1 MNGRRWSVLS
11 SKGQLSTAR
20 LLPRA
25 SICVWSAVWVGS
37 SAESAMAN
45 LEPNRSGSANNVSM
59 TSSWHTYS
67 SSHNFVRPPSPA
79 PILTGQAKLCEEG
92 NLHLLPLFR
101 RFSGFFLSTRTTE
114 RVEHGVIRLV
124 AAVLEQ
130 LIAGFLHNRKSNL
143 PGSGIDLRIVNRHF
157 VLDCV
162 GVHACETFHQPK
174 GVARGNTIAVPP
186 DTGLVVEE
194 IRCLD
199 HQRVAFPMPSRVTQI
214 IPDVRSGVRF
224 VQWNDTRFV
233 ELLMNECDVSRRLQN
248 LSPIV
253 VGG

>member
-79 PILTGQAKLCEEG
+79 PILTGQAKLT
-92 NLHLLPLFR
+92 R
-101 RFSGFFLSTRTTE
+101 RGLRLIRGVKLQTRRNQIVQMNHPDCFAAITDDRQNRSRFLSIPHDFQRPCSLFAGKND
-114 RVEHGVIRLV
+114 RGFCVHDIRD
-124 AAVLEQ
+124 A
-130 LIAGFLHNRKSNL
+130 
-143 PGSGIDLRIVNRHF
+143 
-157 VLDCV
+157 
-162 GVHACETFHQPK
+162 
-174 GVARGNTIAVPP
+174 
-186 DTGLVVEE
+186 
-194 IRCLD
+194 
-199 HQRVAFPMPSRVTQI
+199 
-214 IPDVRSGVRF
+214 
-224 VQWNDTRFV
+224 
-233 ELLMNECDVSRRLQN
+233 
-248 LSPIV
+248 
-253 VGG
+253 

>member
-79 PILTGQAKLCEEG
+79 PILTGQAKLAEEG
-92 NLHLLPLFR
+92 NTPHATFLQFVHTFYDRPHSSNRQRSTVADSMSRRRASPVCRRLRPSRRPHSRRRRGRCLESDPRNRLHLLCPSLRFR
-101 RFSGFFLSTRTTE
+101 
-114 RVEHGVIRLV
+114 
-124 AAVLEQ
+124 A
-130 LIAGFLHNRKSNL
+130 
-143 PGSGIDLRIVNRHF
+143 
-157 VLDCV
+157 DC
-162 GVHACETFHQPK
+162 
-174 GVARGNTIAVPP
+174 R
-186 DTGLVVEE
+186 
-194 IRCLD
+194 
-199 HQRVAFPMPSRVTQI
+199 
-214 IPDVRSGVRF
+214 
-224 VQWNDTRFV
+224 
-233 ELLMNECDVSRRLQN
+233 VSRPCSDRS
-248 LSPIV
+248 LSSERRRSRIHRHGSRKRSHPYDPRRAWYRPPV
-253 VGG
+253 

>member
-92 NLHLLPLFR
+92 NV
-101 RFSGFFLSTRTTE
+101 LSHE
-114 RVEHGVIRLV
+114 LV
-124 AAVLEQ
+124 KLK
-130 LIAGFLHNRKSNL
+130 LSHY
-143 PGSGIDLRIVNRHF
+143 PGSEILAFASEAVNF
-157 VLDCV
+157 
-162 GVHACETFHQPK
+162 
-174 GVARGNTIAVPP
+174 
-186 DTGLVVEE
+186 
-194 IRCLD
+194 
-199 HQRVAFPMPSRVTQI
+199 
-214 IPDVRSGVRF
+214 
-224 VQWNDTRFV
+224 
-233 ELLMNECDVSRRLQN
+233 
-248 LSPIV
+248 
-253 VGG
+253 

>member
-79 PILTGQAKLCEEG
+79 PILTGQAKPRRGGEARSAGVVSSAKTWSADLLSGLRPIGLALRALLCKEG
-92 NLHLLPLFR
+92 NDALAHTDLAFAWRGTQRRLRKTCIQRHRHDHRSRNRRVLLP
-101 RFSGFFLSTRTTE
+101 
-114 RVEHGVIRLV
+114 
-124 AAVLEQ
+124 AC
-130 LIAGFLHNRKSNL
+130 
-143 PGSGIDLRIVNRHF
+143 PSGI
-157 VLDCV
+157 
-162 GVHACETFHQPK
+162 
-174 GVARGNTIAVPP
+174 
-186 DTGLVVEE
+186 
-194 IRCLD
+194 RCD
-199 HQRVAFPMPSRVTQI
+199 AASAGEPTPHS
-214 IPDVRSGVRF
+214 
-224 VQWNDTRFV
+224 
-233 ELLMNECDVSRRLQN
+233 
-248 LSPIV
+248 
-253 VGG
+253 

>member
-79 PILTGQAKLCEEG
+79 PILTGQAKPLRGGEFTGPMREITEG
-92 NLHLLPLFR
+92 FTLEDDPLWYKD
-101 RFSGFFLSTRTTE
+101 
-114 RVEHGVIRLV
+114 
-124 AAVLEQ
+124 A
-130 LIAGFLHNRKSNL
+130 
-143 PGSGIDLRIVNRHF
+143 
-157 VLDCV
+157 
-162 GVHACETFHQPK
+162 
-174 GVARGNTIAVPP
+174 
-186 DTGLVVEE
+186 
-194 IRCLD
+194 
-199 HQRVAFPMPSRVTQI
+199 I
-214 IPDVRSGVRF
+214 IY
-224 VQWNDTRFV
+224 
-233 ELLMNECDVSRRLQN
+233 E
-248 LSPIV
+248 
-253 VGG
+253 

>member
-79 PILTGQAKLCEEG
+79 PILTGQAK
-92 NLHLLPLFR
+92 PR
-101 RFSGFFLSTRTTE
+101 RGGEYSARVQVIHTTID
-114 RVEHGVIRLV
+114 RPYSAFVVSN
-124 AAVLEQ
+124 
-130 LIAGFLHNRKSNL
+130 GFL
-143 PGSGIDLRIVNRHF
+143 
-157 VLDCV
+157 
-162 GVHACETFHQPK
+162 A
-174 GVARGNTIAVPP
+174 ARYLVYFLKFMELASPP
-186 DTGLVVEE
+186 
-194 IRCLD
+194 
-199 HQRVAFPMPSRVTQI
+199 
-214 IPDVRSGVRF
+214 
-224 VQWNDTRFV
+224 
-233 ELLMNECDVSRRLQN
+233 
-248 LSPIV
+248 
-253 VGG
+253 

>member
-79 PILTGQAKLCEEG
+79 PILTGQAKLAEEG
-92 NLHLLPLFR
+92 NTFSTIRLRPQQNDCARRLLVAYDSLNWCGVQIHEAKLPSPKGTLKEVSNAVHSSRQWRPVFGGRGTGDPVVVGAPRFDRSHGHKVRLRYRPVRRLHSVDGWRCSEILFYAGQPGRGQKDHHHR
-101 RFSGFFLSTRTTE
+101 RAVFRWVTPGAA
-114 RVEHGVIRLV
+114 RVEGV
-124 AAVLEQ
+124 
-130 LIAGFLHNRKSNL
+130 
-143 PGSGIDLRIVNRHF
+143 
-157 VLDCV
+157 
-162 GVHACETFHQPK
+162 
-174 GVARGNTIAVPP
+174 
-186 DTGLVVEE
+186 
-194 IRCLD
+194 
-199 HQRVAFPMPSRVTQI
+199 
-214 IPDVRSGVRF
+214 
-224 VQWNDTRFV
+224 
-233 ELLMNECDVSRRLQN
+233 
-248 LSPIV
+248 
-253 VGG
+253 

>member
-79 PILTGQAKLCEEG
+79 PILTGQAKVSDKG
-92 NLHLLPLFR
+92 NEAVKCPHDGTTVR
-101 RFSGFFLSTRTTE
+101 WSDGTHRENLSVNE
-114 RVEHGVIRLV
+114 FHALALG
-124 AAVLEQ
+124 Q
-130 LIAGFLHNRKSNL
+130 NAGIHHSVV
-143 PGSGIDLRIVNRHF
+143 IVN
-157 VLDCV
+157 V
-162 GVHACETFHQPK
+162 EQSP
-174 GVARGNTIAVPP
+174 GN
-186 DTGLVVEE
+186 
-194 IRCLD
+194 
-199 HQRVAFPMPSRVTQI
+199 F
-214 IPDVRSGVRF
+214 
-224 VQWNDTRFV
+224 
-233 ELLMNECDVSRRLQN
+233 ECHN
-248 LSPIV
+248 
-253 VGG
+253 

>member
-79 PILTGQAKLCEEG
+79 PILTGQAKRRGGGLRPSLTSTME
-92 NLHLLPLFR
+92 NLLLHLNQLANAAAAKLQKLVQSASAEGKPLGCSLNLNKLVSVGHDNIEINVGR
-101 RFSGFFLSTRTTE
+101 RIL
-114 RVEHGVIRLV
+114 GVIQV
-124 AAVLEQ
+124 Q
-130 LIAGFLHNRKSNL
+130 HGNS
-143 PGSGIDLRIVNRHF
+143 IDNAHADGRN
-157 VLDCV
+157 V
-162 GVHACETFHQPK
+162 GA
-174 GVARGNTIAVPP
+174 
-186 DTGLVVEE
+186 
-194 IRCLD
+194 
-199 HQRVAFPMPSRVTQI
+199 
-214 IPDVRSGVRF
+214 
-224 VQWNDTRFV
+224 
-233 ELLMNECDVSRRLQN
+233 
-248 LSPIV
+248 
-253 VGG
+253 

>member
-92 NLHLLPLFR
+92 NALTSALQCGFSPSYPTNRGYNHLLITQSRGRQHASQQREGLPLSFR
-101 RFSGFFLSTRTTE
+101 R
-114 RVEHGVIRLV
+114 
-124 AAVLEQ
+124 
-130 LIAGFLHNRKSNL
+130 NRNL
-143 PGSGIDLRIVNRHF
+143 PASIRPEDLRGASRNR
-157 VLDCV
+157 
-162 GVHACETFHQPK
+162 
-174 GVARGNTIAVPP
+174 
-186 DTGLVVEE
+186 
-194 IRCLD
+194 
-199 HQRVAFPMPSRVTQI
+199 
-214 IPDVRSGVRF
+214 
-224 VQWNDTRFV
+224 
-233 ELLMNECDVSRRLQN
+233 RR
-248 LSPIV
+248 
-253 VGG
+253 